1 MKPDLWVPGAGGP
14 SLDDLVARILRTI
27 ESYAQRHDVER
38 PHVEVTLHDGTR
50 FALHSLR
57 PEPGFG
63 LVTLCPF
70 PEGEEATTDRLLGW
84 YSAVHSRL
92 TAHIKPE
99 ENTLPTFNLPVV
111 TRPPDAVQ
119 GVPGRN

>member
-1 MKPDLWVPGAGGP
+1 MSPDLWVPGAGGP
-14 SLDDLVARILRTI
+14 SLDDLVSRILRTI
-27 ESYAQRHDVER
+27 ESYAQRHDVAR

-70 PEGEEATTDRLLGW
+70 PEGEEARGEEPP
-84 YSAVHSRL
+84 
-92 TAHIKPE
+92 PE
-99 ENTLPTFNLPVV
+99 ELI
-111 TRPPDAVQ
+111 
-119 GVPGRN
+119 VPIGSIVRIRLAEQPEDEGRFGFSVPEQV

>member
-1 MKPDLWVPGAGGP
+1 MSPELWVPGASGP

-27 ESYAQRHDVER
+27 ESYAQRHEVER

-50 FALHSLR
+50 LALHSLR

-70 PEGEEATTDRLLGW
+70 PEGATDADTLP
-84 YSAVHSRL
+84 
-92 TAHIKPE
+92 PE
-99 ENTLPTFNLPVV
+99 ELIVPIGSIVRIRLAEKAEHEGQFGF
-111 TRPPDAVQ
+111 AVPEQ
-119 GVPGRN
+119 T

>member
-1 MKPDLWVPGAGGP
+1 MSPELWVPGAGGP
-14 SLDDLVARILRTI
+14 SLDDLVSRILRTI

-50 FALHSLR
+50 LALHSLR

-70 PEGEEATTDRLLGW
+70 PEGADETSDAPPREELIVPIGSIVRIRL
-84 YSAVHSRL
+84 AEQ
-92 TAHIKPE
+92 PE
-99 ENTLPTFNLPVV
+99 DDGQF
-111 TRPPDAVQ
+111 
-119 GVPGRN
+119 GFSVPRQE

>member
-1 MKPDLWVPGAGGP
+1 VSPELWVPGAGGP
-14 SLDDLVARILRTI
+14 SLDDLVSRILRTI

-50 FALHSLR
+50 LALHSLR

-70 PEGEEATTDRLLGW
+70 PEGADETSDAPPREELIVPIGSIVRIRLAEQPGDDGQFGF
-84 YSAVHSRL
+84 S
-92 TAHIKPE
+92 
-99 ENTLPTFNLPVV
+99 
-111 TRPPDAVQ
+111 
-119 GVPGRN
+119 VPRQE